1 MTPPVPES
9 PSAPESSGPPGRRQR
24 ILRSVRATATA
35 ATSAVVPTLAPPAPV
50 QASPVQATARQPTPT
65 PVAASTPRAGAPVH
79 PDVTRTTE
87 RVEQLRSQWARCGA
101 DIAGRLRPGV
111 EEARLDEVERRLG
124 LSLPVAART
133 WWRLV
138 DGVEPV
144 RSRYRTSAPTVG
156 PGGWVPLGVDDAVR
170 RATGQGPGP
179 GVPPGLLPL
188 FARDEELIAVRL
200 GTEHA
205 QVEQLVL
212 ADDGEGYQ
220 HGWRVDLDLLLGTW
234 AGSFFA
240 AVHWLPDAQD
250 WVVDP
255 FAVQAL
261 PNAYLLD

>member
-1 MTPPVPES
+1 MTPPAPET

-24 ILRSVRATATA
+24 ILRSVRSAATTAPSAGSPALAATAPVPA
-35 ATSAVVPTLAPPAPV
+35 APAAP
-50 QASPVQATARQPTPT
+50 AREE
-65 PVAASTPRAGAPVH
+65 APVH
-79 PDVTRTTE
+79 PEVRRTTE
-87 RVEQLRSQWARCGA
+87 RVEQLRSQWARTGA
-101 DIAGRLRPGV
+101 DIAGRLRPGADD
-111 EEARLDEVERRLG
+111 ARLDAVERRLG
-124 LSLPVAART
+124 LTLPPAART

-156 PGGWVPLGVDDAVR
+156 PGGWVPLGLDDAVR

-179 GVPPGLLPL
+179 GAPPGLLPM

-220 HGWRVDLDLLLGTW
+220 HAWRVDLDVLLATW
-234 AGSFFA
+234 AASFLA

-261 PNAYLLD
+261 PNAHLLD